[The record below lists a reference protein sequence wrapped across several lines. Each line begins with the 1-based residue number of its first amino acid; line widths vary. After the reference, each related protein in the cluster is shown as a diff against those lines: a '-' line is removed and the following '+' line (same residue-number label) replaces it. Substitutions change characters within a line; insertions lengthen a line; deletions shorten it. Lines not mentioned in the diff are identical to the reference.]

1 MNQAMKIKK
10 QLRAAFTLV
19 EMLIAMA
26 LTLILVYA
34 IAEFYAYIGTA
45 VRDGR
50 ATIEMGGQ
58 LRAASQ
64 QLNDDLQCLTL
75 SPTPWINKEAAP
87 GYFTA
92 YEGPCSD
99 TYPDQ
104 STDIVTDTDGDN
116 VPDVVENSNVTNLI
130 GDGDD
135 ILAFTIRAKDGPFQA
150 RVYDGSNYVVATSQ
164 FAEVIWFTTFVDSD
178 GDGSWTIN
186 EPRFLCRRQLLILP
200 VEQRRSLSNSNGTLP
215 MPGNL
220 SQFIQNAEVSFNINS
235 SGNPVANTLADLALR
250 QNRYGCQGA
259 SVTYAAHMLL
269 NPTNSASLQ
278 KYTLQDITIGT
289 NSDNKFG
296 EDRVLSNLL
305 AFDVRVF
312 DPTAP
317 IYQDSSGVTA
327 LAPGDSG
334 YRTLVSAGG
343 ATAIGYG
350 AWVDLSY
357 NRTGMTGSSTFSGVP
372 QSPFNL
378 SAPSNPTTD
387 PYNFHHW
394 DTWPTYFENDGV
406 SQDSSPPAWKTTIDQ
421 GVNGLDDD
429 DQYGVDD
436 AGERETQPPYST
448 PLRGIQV
455 KIRIY
460 EPQTRQ
466 MRQVTVGADFIE

>member
-1 MNQAMKIKK
+1 MNIRATKTTIRLRTRSNKR
-10 QLRAAFTLV
+10 RAAFTLV

-26 LTLILVYA
+26 LTLILVYS

-64 QLNDDLQCLTL
+64 QLNEDLQSLTL
-75 SPTPWINKEAAP
+75 RPTPWIDRDASP
-87 GYFTA
+87 GYVTVS
-92 YEGPCSD
+92 EGPCSD

-104 STDIVTDTDGDN
+104 STDIAADTNGNN
-116 VPDVVENSNVTNLI
+116 VPDVIENLNATNLI

-135 ILAFTIRAKDGPFQA
+135 VLAFTIRAKDGPFQA
-150 RVYDGSNYVVATSQ
+150 HVWDGSNYVLATSQ
-164 FAEVIWFTTFVDSD
+164 FAEVIWFTTFVDLD
-178 GDGSWTIN
+178 GDGSWSIS

-200 VEQRRSLSNSNGTLP
+200 AAGTLQ
-215 MPGNL
+215 MPGSL
-220 SQFIQNAEVSFNINS
+220 AEFIQNSEVSFHINN
-235 SGNPVANTLADLALR
+235 SGQPVANSLADLSLR
-250 QNRYGCQGA
+250 HNRFGCQTPNPI
-259 SVTYAAHMLL
+259 SYPSHLLL

-278 KYTLQDITIGT
+278 KYTFQDT
-289 NSDNKFG
+289 KFG
-296 EDRVLSNLL
+296 EDRVLANLL

-317 IYQDSSGVTA
+317 IYQDTDGVVA

-334 YRTLVSAGG
+334 YRTVVSSGS

-357 NRTGMTGSSTFSGVP
+357 NRTGMVGNSTFSGQP
-372 QSPFNL
+372 AAPFNL
-378 SAPSNPTTD
+378 SAPTNPATQ

-394 DTWPTYFENDGV
+394 DTWPTIYELSNYGNGPGDGR
-406 SQDSSPPAWKTTIDQ
+406 S
-421 GVNGLDDD
+421 VNGLDDD
-429 DQYGVDD
+429 NQYGVDD
-436 AGERETQPPYST
+436 PGERRTSPPYGA

-455 KIRIY
+455 RIRIY

-466 MRQVTVGADFIE
+466 MRQVTVGADFVD